1 MPETPASRPLRL
13 PIARLLLFW
22 AAALAILMGAGLLK
36 GFVPGR
42 WGGLTWG
49 VTSSIALLLLIRFL
63 VAREGGTFA
72 AVGLGIR
79 RGSPGRMAAGLLLGI
94 AIYAVTLLTI
104 SLTLGP
110 LQLVRAVTPPLDAV
124 VVIVA
129 STIFL
134 ALMEELA
141 FRSYSIWTT
150 RSVLGFWQTQAVV
163 ACAFGALHLLYGW
176 PLQTVAFGVVPSA
189 VLFGV
194 AAVTTRGLA
203 WPLGLHTG
211 INLGRWLTGEN
222 GEQGFWR
229 LGAEGVDQTRLAL
242 WSPWIGVGVLAAVTL
257 LFARYGRGDR
267 PFSAAS
273 RTSILGD
280 DHPL

>member
-1 MPETPASRPLRL
+1 MPDTPAPRPLRH

-63 VAREGGTFA
+63 VAREGGTLA

-94 AIYAVTLLTI
+94 GIYAVTLLTI

-110 LQLVRAVTPPLDAV
+110 LQLVRAPAPPLDVV

-141 FRSYSIWTT
+141 FRSYSIWTA
-150 RSVLGFWQTQAVV
+150 RSALGFWQTQAVV

-229 LGAEGVDQTRLAL
+229 LGAEGVDQARLAL
-242 WSPWIGVGVLAAVTL
+242 WSPWIGIVVLAAATW
-257 LFARYGRGDR
+257 LFLRHARDDH
-267 PFSAAS
+267 PFSEAS
-273 RTSILGD
+273 GTSILGD

>member
-1 MPETPASRPLRL
+1 MPETPASRPPRH

-22 AAALAILMGAGLLK
+22 TAALAILMGAGLLK
-36 GFVPGR
+36 GFVPAR
-42 WGGLTWG
+42 WGGLAWG
-49 VTSSIALLLLIRFL
+49 VSSSIALLLLIRFL

-72 AVGLGIR
+72 AVGLR
-79 RGSPGRMAAGLLLGI
+79 FTRASPVRMAAGLMLGMG
-94 AIYAVTLLTI
+94 IYAVTLLTI

-110 LQLVRAVTPPLDAV
+110 LQLVRAPAPPLDVV

-129 STIFL
+129 STIVL
-134 ALMEELA
+134 AAMEELA
-141 FRSYSIWTT
+141 FRSYSLWTA

-194 AAVTTRGLA
+194 SAVTTRGLA

-211 INLGRWLTGEN
+211 INLARWLTGEN

-229 LGAEGVDQTRLAL
+229 LGAEGVDQARLAL
-242 WSPWIGVGVLAAVTL
+242 WSPWIGIGVLAAATL
-257 LFARYGRGDR
+257 LFVRYGRGDR